1 MGDGKVVAMSDFGG
15 KRGGGIAG
23 WLGRKFQDARESR
36 AAERDARRAARDE
49 AMDAMVERF
58 AEQNNIAAY
67 FNQRHRDIPGYTL
80 SIRRNEFGRVVELET
95 PFNVG
100 VDAIAAIQRSEDV
113 FLVGHSFAPDG
124 VVVDIYGPGDSGEIA
139 REYHGQR
146 DVLRTDDLERYELE
160 RRASK
165 KRIGPNVRV
174 IAVDDLSDVPIR

>member
-1 MGDGKVVAMSDFGG
+1 MGDRKVVAMSDFNS
-15 KRGGGIAG
+15 KRGGGLAG
-23 WLGRKFQDARESR
+23 WLGRKLQDARESR
-36 AAERDARRAARDE
+36 AAERDARRTARDE

-58 AEQNNIAAY
+58 AEQSNIAAY

-80 SIRRNEFGRVVELET
+80 SVRRNEYGRVVELET

-100 VDAIAAIQRSEDV
+100 ADTISAIQRSEDV
-113 FLVGHSFAPDG
+113 FLVGHSLTPDG
-124 VVVDIYGPGDSGEIA
+124 AVVDIYGPGDSGEIV
-139 REYHGQR
+139 REHDGRR
-146 DVLRTDDLERYELE
+146 DFLRTDDLEHYELE